1 MSKASDEITKR
12 IEESVVA
19 VRLKAETVRKVMK
32 AANQKGRSVGAL
44 SEEFADGVEKAA
56 TNQFDAVH
64 ASLIGFSTILGRVE
78 FLRKALYQRI
88 DALAQTTLVN
98 QSKPA
103 QGLQTSLSKRSE
115 SLRILQT
122 QTNAQ
127 PGDQKAVQSRITA
140 QGSNNLA
147 MQEARTWYTQYNVE
161 MRRCLREYAHAQ
173 MEFAAKA
180 LEQWSNFMED
190 LALLDFNTDTDAIV
204 TKLEQGAAIQTGE
217 QPPPTDNEAH

>member
-1 MSKASDEITKR
+1 MSKASDEISRK

-19 VRLKAETVRKVMK
+19 VRLKADSVRKIMK

-78 FLRKALYQRI
+78 FLRKACYQRI
-88 DALAQTTLVN
+88 DALSQTALVN

-103 QGLQTSLSKRSE
+103 QGLQTSLNKRNE
-115 SLRILQT
+115 ALRILQT
-122 QTNAQ
+122 QTNVPAA
-127 PGDQKAVQSRITA
+127 DQKAVQTRITA
-140 QGSNNLA
+140 QGANNLA
-147 MQEARTWYTQYNVE
+147 MQEARQWYTQYNVE
-161 MRRCLREYAHAQ
+161 LKRVLREYAHAQ

-204 TKLEQGAAIQTGE
+204 TKLEQGAALQTGE
-217 QPPPTDNEAH
+217 PAPPTDNEAH